1 MTSRPRRSNPGSVG
15 HQNALTV
22 AATGRSRSTK
32 VASRVAK
39 VANRAAKVASR
50 VAPIVTSSSSSSA
63 AAPLSRSVEAVADDA
78 LADAR
83 EPEAAEA
90 AAEVVAEAEPPAA
103 RGRRRRHL
111 LLPVVARC
119 AVAAVA
125 RKAVGKEA
133 PGQAATSEVVVG
145 DPAATSAEV
154 PACLLGAEP
163 DGEDVLEECLG
174 VAVRERG
181 PGVGR
186 RGGLSLLRAPDRRGR
201 RRRRRG
207 RARDEAKSD

>member
-1 MTSRPRRSNPGSVG
+1 MTSRPQRSNPGSVG

-22 AATGRSRSTK
+22 AAIGRSRSTK

-50 VAPIVTSSSSSSA
+50 VSPIVTSSSSA

-103 RGRRRRHL
+103 RGRRRHL

-133 PGQAATSEVVVG
+133 PGQAATSEVPSAYVVGG
-145 DPAATSAEV
+145 DPAASAEV
-154 PACLLGAEP
+154 PGLLGAEP
-163 DGEDVLEECLG
+163 DGEDVLEEGLG

-181 PGVGR
+181 PGVG

-207 RARDEAKSD
+207 RAGDEAKSD

>member
-1 MTSRPRRSNPGSVG
+1 MNSRPQRSNPGSVG

-22 AATGRSRSTK
+22 AATGRTRSTK
-32 VASRVAK
+32 VASGVAK

-50 VAPIVTSSSSSSA
+50 VAPIVTSSSSA
-63 AAPLSRSVEAVADDA
+63 AAPLPRSVEAVADDA

-83 EPEAAEA
+83 QPKAAEA
-90 AAEVVAEAEPPAA
+90 AAAEVLAEAEPAA

-119 AVAAVA
+119 AVA
-125 RKAVGKEA
+125 RKAVGKET
-133 PGQAATSEVVVG
+133 PGQAATSEVPSAACVVG
-145 DPAATSAEV
+145 DPAASAAEV

-186 RGGLSLLRAPDRRGR
+186 SGGGLSLLRASDRRGR

-207 RARDEAKSD
+207 

>member
-1 MTSRPRRSNPGSVG
+1 MTSRPQRSNPGSVG

-22 AATGRSRSTK
+22 AATGRTRSTK
-32 VASRVAK
+32 VASGVAK

-50 VAPIVTSSSSSSA
+50 VAPIVTSSSA
-63 AAPLSRSVEAVADDA
+63 AAPLPRSVEAVADDA

-83 EPEAAEA
+83 QPEAAEA
-90 AAEVVAEAEPPAA
+90 AAAEVLAEAEPAA
-103 RGRRRRHL
+103 RGRRHL

-119 AVAAVA
+119 AVA
-125 RKAVGKEA
+125 RKAVGKET
-133 PGQAATSEVVVG
+133 PGQAATSEVPSAACVVG
-145 DPAATSAEV
+145 DPAASAAEV

-186 RGGLSLLRAPDRRGR
+186 SGGRLSLFRASDRRGR

-207 RARDEAKSD
+207 

>member
-1 MTSRPRRSNPGSVG
+1 MTSRPQRSNPGSVG

-22 AATGRSRSTK
+22 AAIGRSRSTK

-50 VAPIVTSSSSSSA
+50 VAPIVTSSA

-90 AAEVVAEAEPPAA
+90 AAAEVVAKAETPAA
-103 RGRRRRHL
+103 RGRRRHL

-133 PGQAATSEVVVG
+133 PGQAATSEVPSAYVVGG
-145 DPAATSAEV
+145 DPAASAEV
-154 PACLLGAEP
+154 PGLLGAEP
-163 DGEDVLEECLG
+163 DGEDVLEEGLG

-181 PGVGR
+181 PGVG

-207 RARDEAKSD
+207 RAGDEAKSD

>member
-1 MTSRPRRSNPGSVG
+1 MTSRPQRSNPGSVG

-22 AATGRSRSTK
+22 AATGRTRSTK
-32 VASRVAK
+32 VASGVAK

-50 VAPIVTSSSSSSA
+50 VAPIVTSSSSA
-63 AAPLSRSVEAVADDA
+63 AAPLPRPVEAVADDA

-83 EPEAAEA
+83 QPEAAEA
-90 AAEVVAEAEPPAA
+90 AAAEVLAEAEPAA
-103 RGRRRRHL
+103 RGRRHL

-119 AVAAVA
+119 AVA
-125 RKAVGKEA
+125 RKAVGKET
-133 PGQAATSEVVVG
+133 PGQAATSEVPSAACVVG
-145 DPAATSAEV
+145 DPAASAAEV

-186 RGGLSLLRAPDRRGR
+186 SGGRLSLFRASDRRGR

-207 RARDEAKSD
+207 